1 MAIKHIKKC
10 IRSLN
15 FREMKI
21 QTTVWYHLAPIM
33 LTTSKQNENLYTLD
47 EYDET
52 AMENNME
59 IPQKLKIVFIN
70 IWSSNFT

>member
-1 MAIKHIKKC
+1 M
-10 IRSLN
+10 N
-15 FREMKI
+15 
-21 QTTVWYHLAPIM
+21 LAPIM

-70 IWSSNFT
+70 I